1 MMSLKIIAG
10 SYKGRTVSTVASNA
24 VRPTSGR
31 VRQSILD
38 TLSTE
43 LYHATIL
50 DGFAGSGIMG
60 FECLSRG
67 AKHVL
72 AVEKE
77 LSHAKKIQ
85 TNCQQLGIHPS
96 TYQLKHRWLEQVLK
110 GNNPYNE
117 PFSLVYLDPPYGFPH
132 WETVLTHL
140 LQPHWVTANTA
151 ILLEHGK
158 TEPAL
163 TQWLAHYTS
172 TPLTNPTSIQPIVER
187 TLHYGDTTITW
198 LRVPATATTP

>member
-1 MMSLKIIAG
+1 MMMMSLKIIAG
-10 SYKGRTVSTVASNA
+10 GYKGRTVSTVTSNA

-43 LYHATIL
+43 LYHATVL

-77 LSHAKKIQ
+77 LNHAKKIQ
-85 TNCQQLGIHPS
+85 TNCQQLGIHPAA
-96 TYQLKHRWLEQVLK
+96 YQLRHRLLEQVLK

-117 PFSLVYLDPPYGFPH
+117 PFSLVYLDPPYGFTH
-132 WETVLTHL
+132 WQTVLKHL
-140 LQPHWVTANTA
+140 LQSHWVTANTA
-151 ILLEHGK
+151 ILLEHGR
-158 TEPAL
+158 TEPIL
-163 TQWLAHYTS
+163 THWLQAHT
-172 TPLTNPTSIQPIVER
+172 TNEPTHPLQPTIER

-198 LRVPATATTP
+198 LRVPATVTTA

>member
-1 MMSLKIIAG
+1 MMMSLKIIAG
-10 SYKGRTVSTVASNA
+10 VYKGRTITTVASNA

-38 TLSTE
+38 TLSPE
-43 LYHATIL
+43 LYHATLL

-77 LSHAKKIQ
+77 LNHAKKIQ
-85 TNCQQLGIHPS
+85 ANCQQLGITAPH
-96 TYQLKHRWLEQVLK
+96 YQLQHRSLQQVLK
-110 GNNPYNE
+110 GKNPLST
-117 PFSLVYLDPPYGFPH
+117 PFSLVYLDPPYGFLH

-151 ILLEHGK
+151 ILLEHGR

-163 TQWLAHYTS
+163 AQWLQSYTH
-172 TPLTNPTSIQPIVER
+172 TQTTNPTLQPIIER
-187 TLHYGDTTITW
+187 TLHYGDTNITW
-198 LRVPATATTP
+198 LRVPATATKA